1 MDSDS
6 SDAISTSSSDE
17 IEIDNSTK
25 SPTKVYTQLQNV
37 NSTPPMSDISS
48 GSSSIRLEFTSSG
61 DNTSPSPP
69 SSQSSYGKYSTTYP
83 PSHTS
88 SINSSPHCDFPSDNS
103 TESTPTP
110 LFPED
115 IPYKNDPHND
125 SDSGSSLA
133 DFNIHEIQIPKSE
146 TVVKKRAVLQLT
158 EIPFS
163 ILMQWIRTYLIS
175 IENDPNKPDY
185 PVPNM
190 DKNQKRNFRRTTEK
204 FKIINGHLKHLH
216 VYINEKNKVN
226 R

>member
-25 SPTKVYTQLQNV
+25 SPTKVYTRLQNV

-88 SINSSPHCDFPSDNS
+88 SINSSPTATSLLTTVQNLHPLLSS
-103 TESTPTP
+103 LKIYPTKMTPTMIVTLGP
-110 LFPED
+110 RWR
-115 IPYKNDPHND
+115 I
-125 SDSGSSLA
+125 S
-133 DFNIHEIQIPKSE
+133 
-146 TVVKKRAVLQLT
+146 T
-158 EIPFS
+158 
-163 ILMQWIRTYLIS
+163 LM
-175 IENDPNKPDY
+175 
-185 PVPNM
+185 
-190 DKNQKRNFRRTTEK
+190 K
-204 FKIINGHLKHLH
+204 FKYLSL
-216 VYINEKNKVN
+216 
-226 R
+226 RL